1 MDTASIAIIGLSVMG
16 SNLAR
21 NLAGK
26 GIRVIGFDYWPEQ
39 VDRFR
44 ETAGREGIRLAES
57 LAGLVEALQPPRKVM
72 LMIKAGE
79 PVDEMIRQ
87 LVPLLSRGD
96 VIIDGGN
103 SNFSDTT
110 RRMREVEAQGL
121 LYIGTGIS

>member
-26 GIRVIGFDYWPEQ
+26 GIKVIGFDYWPEQ

-57 LAGLVEALQPPRKVM
+57 LAGLVEALQPPR
-72 LMIKAGE
+72 
-79 PVDEMIRQ
+79 
-87 LVPLLSRGD
+87 
-96 VIIDGGN
+96 
-103 SNFSDTT
+103 
-110 RRMREVEAQGL
+110 
-121 LYIGTGIS
+121 